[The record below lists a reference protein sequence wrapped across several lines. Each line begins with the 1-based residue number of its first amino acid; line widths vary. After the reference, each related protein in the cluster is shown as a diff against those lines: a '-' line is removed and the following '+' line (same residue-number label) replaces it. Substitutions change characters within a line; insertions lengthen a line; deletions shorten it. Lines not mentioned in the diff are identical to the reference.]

1 MPQRVGL
8 DFIMR
13 GYKMDAKT
21 AQQHGLA
28 TEVVPA
34 AQLDSRV
41 AELAQELA
49 ELSPATMRLGLE
61 AFYRQELMAF
71 DDAIPY
77 LKEMLDKTLKTADA
91 KEGIT
96 AFLEKR
102 KPVWKGC

>member
-1 MPQRVGL
+1 MPRRIGL

-13 GYKMDAKT
+13 GYKMDART

-34 AQLDSRV
+34 AQLDARV
-41 AELAQELA
+41 AELAQEL
-49 ELSPATMRLGLE
+49 
-61 AFYRQELMAF
+61 MAF
-71 DDAIPY
+71 DEAIPF
-77 LKEMLDKTLKTADA
+77 LKEMLDKSLKTADA